1 MPPSTLIQSVVYK
14 PSKRKDV
21 FYEMSSTC
29 PVCKLKCSRKDV
41 MLRHKRNKHGTT
53 HPYPQ
58 SSDAYP
64 PLREG
69 YTPPLRE
76 GYTPQ
81 LPPLREGYTPP
92 PLREGYTP
100 PLRERYTPPPPL
112 REGYTPQLPPPLLR
126 EGYTPQL
133 PPPPLREGNTPQ
145 PPPPQQPYSQS
156 NEEEPYYILKTN
168 NPYTFYVPDGYDPDH
183 FMPWVHPFTSVISG
197 PTGSG
202 KSVFVRRFVHNI
214 KHMMTPIPDRIL
226 WCYGEYQT
234 LYGTVDGVD
243 FHQGLPDLDTLD
255 PREKHLI
262 ILDDLM
268 DETDQRVAS
277 LFTKKSHHRNI
288 SVMYIVQNLFHRGKH
303 HRTISLNAH
312 YMVVFKN
319 PRDVSQIMALAH
331 QMYPQRTK
339 YFLEAYT
346 AATARPHGY
355 LVIDMK
361 QDTPDILRLR
371 SHIFPGEEQKAYADI

>member
-1 MPPSTLIQSVVYK
+1 
-14 PSKRKDV
+14 
-21 FYEMSSTC
+21 MSSTC

-81 LPPLREGYTPP
+81 PPSSR
-92 PLREGYTP
+92 
-100 PLRERYTPPPPL
+100 PPL
-112 REGYTPQLPPPLLR
+112 REGYTPQPS
-126 EGYTPQL
+126 
-133 PPPPLREGNTPQ
+133 
-145 PPPPQQPYSQS
+145 PPQQPYSQS

-168 NPYTFYVPDGYDPDH
+168 NPYTFYIPDGYDPDH
-183 FMPWVHPFTSVISG
+183 FMAWVHPFTSVISG

-214 KHMMTPIPDRIL
+214 KHMMTPISDRIL

-255 PREKHLI
+255 PRERHLI

-355 LVIDMK
+355 LVVDMK
-361 QDTPDILRLR
+361 QETPDILRLR